1 MSPENYLFLC
11 FILNTIQNLTMTKT
25 ISDLIEVKNP
35 RVAGRY
41 LKKKVAMGHFI
52 EDYIAEKVDIKVS
65 FMELLKYKND
75 IFTFNFTA
83 QHYYFFF
90 SRMIPEV
97 TIHSKKQ
104 DKRIIKSH
112 YDNKNDLFRW
122 FLGPKMIYTSC
133 YFKNLDES
141 LEDAQENKMNL
152 IAQKMQL
159 KEGEE
164 LLDIGCGWGTLV
176 AHLAKHY
183 GVNTTGVTIAQAGAE
198 WATRQI
204 QEYGVEDRA
213 KIWTMDYRDIPRDK
227 KYNKITC
234 LEMAEHVGI
243 KYFKKFMKQCY
254 DMLEDDGLFYLQI
267 AGLRE
272 RNSLFQKENREDL
285 VWGLFMN
292 EYIFSGADA
301 SMPLNWDLQ
310 RIEKVGFEVHSVE
323 NIGNHYSIT
332 INRWYDNWLSNKE
345 RVIEKYGESIFR
357 IYEIFLAWSVI
368 IARHG
373 SSTAYQIVCHKNSDK
388 FDRTTFIGATNLGE
402 HN

>member
-1 MSPENYLFLC
+1 
-11 FILNTIQNLTMTKT
+11 MTKT
-25 ISDLIEVKNP
+25 IHDLIEVKNP
-35 RVAGRY
+35 GVAARY
-41 LKKKVAMGHFI
+41 LKNKIAMGHFI
-52 EDYIAEKVDIKVS
+52 EDYLAEKINIKVS
-65 FMELLKYKND
+65 LRELLNYKND
-75 IFTFNFTA
+75 IFTFNFTKH
-83 QHYYFFF
+83 HYYFFI

-97 TIHSKKQ
+97 AIHSQKQ

-112 YDNKNDLFRW
+112 YDNKNDLFSW

-133 YFKNLDES
+133 YFKNVNES
-141 LEDAQENKMNL
+141 LEAAQVNKMNL

-159 KEGEE
+159 KEGDE

-183 GVNTTGVTIAQAGAE
+183 GVKTTGVTIAQAGAE

-204 QEYGVEDRA
+204 KEYGVEDCA

-254 DMLEDDGLFYLQI
+254 DLLEDDGLFYLQI

-272 RNSLFQKENREDL
+272 RRSLLQKKNREDL

-310 RIEKVGFEVHSVE
+310 RIENVGFEVHSVE

-332 INRWYDNWLSNKE
+332 ISRWYDNWISNKE
-345 RVIEKYGESIFR
+345 KVLEKYGERIFR

-373 SSTAYQIVCHKNSDK
+373 GSTAYQIVCHKSIDK
-388 FDRTTFIGATNLGE
+388 FDRTKFIGATNLGE
-402 HN
+402 HSALNKTTSK

>member
-1 MSPENYLFLC
+1 
-11 FILNTIQNLTMTKT
+11 MTKT
-25 ISDLIEVKNP
+25 IHDLIEVKNP

-41 LKKKVAMGHFI
+41 LKNKVAMGHFI
-52 EDYIAEKVDIKVS
+52 EDYLAEKINIKVS
-65 FMELLKYKND
+65 LSELLKYKND
-75 IFTFNFTA
+75 IFTFNFTKH
-83 QHYYFFF
+83 HYYFFI

-97 TIHSKKQ
+97 AIHSQKQ
-104 DKRIIKSH
+104 DKRIIKNH
-112 YDNKNDLFRW
+112 YDNKNDLFSW

-133 YFKNLDES
+133 YFKSIDES

-159 KEGEE
+159 KEGDE

-183 GVNTTGVTIAQAGAE
+183 RVNTTGVTIAQAGAE

-204 QEYGVEDRA
+204 KEYGVEDRA
-213 KIWTMDYRDIPRDK
+213 KVWTIDYRDIPTDK

-254 DMLEDDGLFYLQI
+254 DLLKDDGLFYLQI

-272 RNSLFQKENREDL
+272 RSSLLQKKNREDL

-310 RIEKVGFEVHSVE
+310 RIENVGFEVHSVE

-332 INRWYDNWLSNKE
+332 INRWYDNWISNKE
-345 RVIEKYGESIFR
+345 KVLEKYGERIFR

-368 IARHG
+368 IARQG
-373 SSTAYQIVCHKNSDK
+373 SSTAYQIVCHKNINK
-388 FDRTTFIGATNLGE
+388 FDRTKFIGATNLGE
-402 HN
+402 HAEIK

>member
-1 MSPENYLFLC
+1 MS
-11 FILNTIQNLTMTKT
+11 K
-25 ISDLIEVKNP
+25 ISDFIEVKNP
-35 RVAGRY
+35 SVSGRY
-41 LKKKVAMGHFI
+41 SKKNVAMGNFI
-52 EDYIAEKVDIKVS
+52 QDYIAGKVDITVS
-65 FMELLKYKND
+65 FKELLKHKND
-75 IFTFNFTA
+75 IFNWNYTA
-83 QHYYFFF
+83 HHWKFFF

-97 TIHSKKQ
+97 VIHSQKQ
-104 DKRIIKSH
+104 DERIIRSH
-112 YDNKNDLFRW
+112 YDNKNDLFNW
-122 FLGPKMIYTSC
+122 FLGSKMIYTSC
-133 YFKNLDES
+133 YFTNFDET
-141 LEDAQENKMNL
+141 LEVAQENKMNL

-159 KEGEE
+159 KPGEE

-176 AHLAKHY
+176 AHMAKY
-183 GVNTTGVTIAQAGAE
+183 YDVNTTGVTIAQAGAD
-198 WATRQI
+198 WGNRQI
-204 QEYGVEDRA
+204 KDYGVEDKA
-213 KIWTMDYRDIPRDK
+213 KIWVKDYRDIPKDK

-254 DMLEDDGLFYLQI
+254 DMLEDDGMFYLQI

-272 RNSLFQKENREDL
+272 RSHLFQRENREDL

-332 INRWYDNWLSNKE
+332 IDRWYDNWMNNKE
-345 RVIEKYGESIFR
+345 KVLEKYGEEIFR
-357 IYEIFLAWSVI
+357 IYEIFLAWSVV

-373 SSTAYQIVCHKNSDK
+373 GSSAYQIVCHKNEDK
-388 FDRTTFIGATNLGE
+388 FDRMRFIGKTNLGE
-402 HN
+402 QDSFKQTD

>member
-1 MSPENYLFLC
+1 
-11 FILNTIQNLTMTKT
+11 MTKT

-35 RVAGRY
+35 RVAKRY

-52 EDYIAEKVDIKVS
+52 EDYIAEKVNIKVS

-83 QHYYFFF
+83 QHYYFFI

-97 TIHSKKQ
+97 IIHSKKQ

-112 YDNKNDLFRW
+112 YDNKNDLFSW
-122 FLGPKMIYTSC
+122 FLGTKMIYTSC
-133 YFKNLDES
+133 YFKSLDES

-164 LLDIGCGWGTLV
+164 LLYIGCGWGTLV
-176 AHLAKHY
+176 AHLAKYY

-213 KIWTMDYRDIPRDK
+213 KIWTMDYRDIPTDK
-227 KYNKITC
+227 KYSKITC

-272 RNSLFQKENREDL
+272 RTSLFQKENREDL

-292 EYIFSGADA
+292 KFIFSGADA

-323 NIGNHYSIT
+323 NIGNHYSTT

-345 RVIEKYGESIFR
+345 KVLEKYGERIFR

-368 IARHG
+368 IGRHG
-373 SSTAYQIVCHKNSDK
+373 GSTAYQIVCHKNIDK
-388 FDRTTFIGATNLGE
+388 FDRTTFIGGTNLGE
-402 HN
+402 HDEFKKTAELGSA

>member
-1 MSPENYLFLC
+1 
-11 FILNTIQNLTMTKT
+11 MTKT

-35 RVAGRY
+35 RGAGRY

-52 EDYIAEKVDIKVS
+52 EDYISEKVDIKVS
-65 FMELLKYKND
+65 FMELLKYKDD
-75 IFTFNFTA
+75 IFSFNFA
-83 QHYYFFF
+83 APHYYFFI

-97 TIHSKKQ
+97 INHSQKQ

-152 IAQKMQL
+152 IAEKMQL
-159 KEGEE
+159 KEGDE

-176 AHLAKHY
+176 AHMAKYY
-183 GVNTTGVTIAQAGAE
+183 GVNATGVTIAQAGAE
-198 WATRQI
+198 WAAKQI
-204 QEYGVEDRA
+204 KDYGVEDRA
-213 KIWTMDYRDIPRDK
+213 KIWTMDYRDIPTDK

-254 DMLEDDGLFYLQI
+254 DLLEDDGLFYLQI

-272 RNSLFQKENREDL
+272 RSSLLQKHNREDL

-292 EYIFSGADA
+292 KYIFSGADA

-345 RVIEKYGESIFR
+345 KVLEKYGERTFR
-357 IYEIFLAWSVI
+357 IYEIFLAWSVLI
-368 IARHG
+368 GRHG
-373 SSTAYQIVCHKNSDK
+373 GSTAYQIVCHKNLDK
-388 FDRTTFIGATNLGE
+388 FNRMRFIGTTNLGE
-402 HN
+402 HNKF

>member
-1 MSPENYLFLC
+1 
-11 FILNTIQNLTMTKT
+11 MTKT
-25 ISDLIEVKNP
+25 IHDLIEVKNP
-35 RVAGRY
+35 RVSARY
-41 LKKKVAMGHFI
+41 LKNKVSMGHFI
-52 EDYIAEKVDIKVS
+52 EDYIAEKINIKVS
-65 FMELLKYKND
+65 LRELLNYKND
-75 IFTFNFTA
+75 IFTFNFTKH
-83 QHYYFFF
+83 HYYFFI

-97 TIHSKKQ
+97 AIHSQKQ

-112 YDNKNDLFRW
+112 YDNKNDLFSW

-133 YFKNLDES
+133 YFKSIDES

-159 KEGEE
+159 KEGDE

-183 GVNTTGVTIAQAGAE
+183 RVNTTGVTIAQAGAE

-204 QEYGVEDRA
+204 KEYGVEDLA

-227 KYNKITC
+227 KYNKISC

-243 KYFKKFMKQCY
+243 KYFKKFIKQCY
-254 DMLEDDGLFYLQI
+254 DLLEDDGLFYLQI

-272 RNSLFQKENREDL
+272 RSNLFQKKNREDL

-345 RVIEKYGESIFR
+345 KVLEKYGERIFR

-368 IARHG
+368 IARQG
-373 SSTAYQIVCHKNSDK
+373 SSTAYQIVCHKNINK
-388 FDRTTFIGATNLGE
+388 FDRTKFIGATNLGE
-402 HN
+402 HTNIDKTTTSKHP

>member
-1 MSPENYLFLC
+1 
-11 FILNTIQNLTMTKT
+11 MTKT

-41 LKKKVAMGHFI
+41 LKKKVAMGHFV
-52 EDYIAEKVDIKVS
+52 EDYISEKVDIKVS
-65 FMELLKYKND
+65 FMELLKYKDD
-75 IFTFNFTA
+75 IFSFNFA
-83 QHYYFFF
+83 APHYYFFI

-97 TIHSKKQ
+97 IIHSQKQ

-152 IAQKMQL
+152 IAEKMQL
-159 KEGEE
+159 KEGDE

-176 AHLAKHY
+176 AHMAKYY
-183 GVNTTGVTIAQAGAE
+183 GVNATGVTIAQAGAE
-198 WATRQI
+198 WAAKQI
-204 QEYGVEDRA
+204 KDYGVEDRA
-213 KIWTMDYRDIPRDK
+213 KIWTMDYRDIPTDK

-254 DMLEDDGLFYLQI
+254 DLLEDDGLFYLQI

-272 RNSLFQKENREDL
+272 RSSLLQKHNREDL

-292 EYIFSGADA
+292 KYIFSGADA
-301 SMPLNWDLQ
+301 SMPLNWDLR

-332 INRWYDNWLSNKE
+332 INKWYDKWLSNKE
-345 RVIEKYGESIFR
+345 KVLEKYGERTFR
-357 IYEIFLAWSVI
+357 IYEIFLAWSVLI
-368 IARHG
+368 GRHG
-373 SSTAYQIVCHKNSDK
+373 GSTAYQIVCHKNLDK
-388 FDRTTFIGATNLGE
+388 FDRMRFIGTTNLGE
-402 HN
+402 HNKF

>member
-1 MSPENYLFLC
+1 
-11 FILNTIQNLTMTKT
+11 MTKT

-35 RVAGRY
+35 RVAKRY
-41 LKKKVAMGHFI
+41 LKKKVAMGNFI
-52 EDYIAEKVDIKVS
+52 EDYISEKVAINVS
-65 FMELLKYKND
+65 FRDLLKHKND
-75 IFTFNFTA
+75 IFSFNFA
-83 QHYYFFF
+83 APHYYFFIL
-90 SRMIPEV
+90 RMIPEV
-97 TIHSKKQ
+97 IIHSQKQ

-159 KEGEE
+159 KEGDE

-176 AHLAKHY
+176 AHMAKNY
-183 GVNTTGVTIAQAGAE
+183 GVNATGVTIAQAGAE
-198 WATRQI
+198 WATQQI
-204 QEYGVEDRA
+204 REYGVEDRA
-213 KIWTMDYRDIPRDK
+213 KIWTMDYRDIPTNK

-243 KYFKKFMKQCY
+243 KNFKKFMNQCY
-254 DMLEDDGLFYLQI
+254 DLLEDDGLFYIQI

-272 RNSLFQKENREDL
+272 RTSLLQKHNREDL

-292 EYIFSGADA
+292 KYIFSGADA

-332 INRWYDNWLSNKE
+332 INRWYDNWISNKE
-345 RVIEKYGESIFR
+345 KVLEKYGESIFR

-368 IARHG
+368 IGRHG
-373 SSTAYQIVCHKNSDK
+373 GSTAYQIVCHKNIDN
-388 FDRTTFIGATNLGE
+388 FDRTTFIGSTNLGE
-402 HN
+402 HDEFKKTAELRNA

>member
-1 MSPENYLFLC
+1 
-11 FILNTIQNLTMTKT
+11 MTKT
-25 ISDLIEVKNP
+25 ITDLIEVKNP
-35 RVAGRY
+35 RVARRY
-41 LKKKVAMGHFI
+41 LKKKVAIGHFI
-52 EDYIAEKVDIKVS
+52 EDYIAEKVNIKVS

-83 QHYYFFF
+83 QHIYFVI

-112 YDNKNDLFRW
+112 YDNKNDLFSW
-122 FLGPKMIYTSC
+122 FLGTKMIYTSC
-133 YFKNLDES
+133 YFKSLDES

-176 AHLAKHY
+176 AHLAKYY

-213 KIWTMDYRDIPRDK
+213 KIWTMDYRNIPRDK

-272 RNSLFQKENREDL
+272 RKSLLQKENREDL

-292 EYIFSGADA
+292 KYIFSGADA

-323 NIGNHYSIT
+323 NIGNHYSTT

-345 RVIEKYGESIFR
+345 RVLEKYGKRIFR

-368 IARHG
+368 IGRHG
-373 SSTAYQIVCHKNSDK
+373 GSTAYQIVCHKNRDK
-388 FDRTTFIGATNLGE
+388 FDRTKFIGATNLGE
-402 HN
+402 HDESKKTTELGHA